1 MKILKH
7 ISHLVLASITFAA
20 ALVACGGG
28 GGSSSSTPVAAGVV
42 QASAGSPISS
52 AKVLFTSLSDSTSY
66 NTTADSQGN
75 ISIPQTGVTYPAIVS
90 ATSLDG
96 SLTYYGYIASSTQQ
110 TAPVNPITSLILALA
125 SGRNPS
131 AITSASQLTDS
142 SMTTAKSNAQAIF
155 ANILSAY
162 SIPSTTDLLS
172 ANFTQNHT
180 GLDLLLDTMSMSID
194 AQGNSVLCSKISGA
208 CKNVSAVS
216 PNTTAIAYSSA
227 DATALSQ
234 TPLSQ
239 CFATINGFSIGTLT
253 SNANLYSASFLTNGQ
268 SASQYMAS
276 MASLYSGV
284 SVSFNVPL
292 YVGKDGNGNY
302 LFKFSIVDSTSN
314 KFLANALMPFNLDAS
329 GNCVLVGN
337 QLPFSISVTS
347 QILNQSRVD
356 GTSNPNAITIG
367 AVTGLYFQA
376 SGSSTPTYQGVAVKA
391 LSFDY
396 CDANASCTH
405 LVDMGKGATNNGFY
419 FANNPVPIL
428 SYSSVGLTS
437 ANFYNGNPNPIKV
450 TLKDANGIAIGNPQY
465 LKVTGRF
472 IADSELSAITIPSI
486 SNATALL
493 TTSTDIVSP
502 VINYTTNSGLV
513 ATYASLSHGL
523 VSGQVS
529 GTTQMILS
537 PISGSTTFTDTI
549 SATDTYR
556 SLILNS
562 NIPGGGIM
570 RVKYVWSPTCTGCT

>member
-1 MKILKH
+1 MQTKLKLL
-7 ISHLVLASITFAA
+7 IAAGGA
-20 ALVACGGG
+20 ALLIACGGG

-66 NTTADSQGN
+66 STTADGQGN
-75 ISIPQTGVTYPAIVS
+75 ISIPLTGVTYPAIVS

-131 AITSASQLTDS
+131 AITSASQLTDAN
-142 SMTTAKSNAQAIF
+142 MTTATSNARAIF

-216 PNTTAIAYSSA
+216 PNTTAIAYSST

-268 SASQYMAS
+268 SAAQYMAS

-314 KFLANALMPFNLDAS
+314 NFLANTLMPFNLDAN

-356 GTSNPNAITIG
+356 GTSNLNAVTNG
-367 AVTGLYFQA
+367 SVTGLYFQA
-376 SGSSTPTYQGVAVKA
+376 GGSATIPAIYQGTAVKT

-396 CDANASCTH
+396 CDLNANCTY

-419 FANNPVPIL
+419 LPNNPVPIL

-437 ANFYNGNPNPIKV
+437 ANFYNGNPNPIRV
-450 TLKDANGIAIGNPQY
+450 TLKDVNGSAIGNPQY

-472 IADSELSAITIPSI
+472 IADSELSTITIPSI

-493 TTSTDIVSP
+493 TTSTAIVSP

-513 ATYASLSHGL
+513 ATYARLSHGL
-523 VSGQVS
+523 ASGQVS

-537 PISGSTTFTDTI
+537 PVSGSTTFTDTI

-556 SLILNS
+556 SLTLNS